1 MSLFPFVLLPTPSC
15 PQPSGFLF
23 TGLTPCWKM
32 TKVTLIHWSPAGF
45 LLCTGAGVCLNP
57 LGAMAHRLMVV
68 RRKVLAHFREAVHP
82 KVASA
87 RPSTVGVSRR
97 IRRVWKSSLEGLL
110 RGGQVHLSWAYKSGM
125 DVHGDCSQ
133 ASAKAQ
139 KVGLGGFSG
148 LKTVC

>member
-32 TKVTLIHWSPAGF
+32 TEVTLIHWSPAGLPAVHWGRRVF
-45 LLCTGAGVCLNP
+45 KMHWVPWPTW
-57 LGAMAHRLMVV
+57 LMVV

-97 IRRVWKSSLEGLL
+97 SRRVWKSSLEGLL

-125 DVHGDCSQ
+125 DVHGDCS
-133 ASAKAQ
+133 
-139 KVGLGGFSG
+139 
-148 LKTVC
+148 